1 MQIIQG
7 IVKNLSKET
16 YNQDTN
22 EIITNQTNKNIDDFY
37 LMNRYEF
44 ELNNKTFYYEH
55 YGQDLE
61 NGDEVIICFD
71 KDFYVNYMINNTKN
85 WENTKLENP
94 IKKKDMIIIAFF
106 FIFGVYLAIG
116 STKVMSYLF
125 LLFIAFFACLIIGYF
140 HYKEYKEHKFFIA
153 KMKEMKNQGIYK

>member
-22 EIITNQTNKNIDDFY
+22 EIITNQTNTNIDNFY

-44 ELNNKTFYYEH
+44 EINGKAFYYEH

-61 NGDEVIICFD
+61 NGDEVIICF
-71 KDFYVNYMINNTKN
+71 
-85 WENTKLENP
+85 
-94 IKKKDMIIIAFF
+94 
-106 FIFGVYLAIG
+106 
-116 STKVMSYLF
+116 
-125 LLFIAFFACLIIGYF
+125 
-140 HYKEYKEHKFFIA
+140 
-153 KMKEMKNQGIYK
+153 

>member
-1 MQIIQG
+1 
-7 IVKNLSKET
+7 
-16 YNQDTN
+16 
-22 EIITNQTNKNIDDFY
+22 
-37 LMNRYEF
+37 
-44 ELNNKTFYYEH
+44 
-55 YGQDLE
+55 
-61 NGDEVIICFD
+61 
-71 KDFYVNYMINNTKN
+71 MINLTKN
-85 WENTKLENP
+85 WQDTKLENP

-153 KMKEMKNQGIYK
+153 KMKEMKNQRIYK

>member
-7 IVKNLSKET
+7 RISNLAKET

-37 LMNRYEF
+37 LLNRYEF
-44 ELNNKTFYYEH
+44 EIDDKTFHYEH

-106 FIFGVYLAIG
+106 
-116 STKVMSYLF
+116 STKSRKP
-125 LLFIAFFACLIIGYF
+125 A
-140 HYKEYKEHKFFIA
+140 EY
-153 KMKEMKNQGIYK
+153 